1 MIFEVSREATQRG
14 RISSWRYG
22 PNATEVTQI
31 SEQLV
36 AGCHFATPHVAL
48 ATTIC
53 VKMVEQ
59 TLFKHILRKVAPIK
73 PSTQLCHEFA
83 FVVHRLRRIS
93 LAAETCRKCID
104 VGRQRAN
111 AGQLDRRHRATVGV
125 DHHLS
130 PLSRGKSSV
139 AEDSRIMPSRQRSTS
154 IQAFQ
159 IKRISSDRCQIA
171 RNNPALGIMPLMP
184 SSA

>member
-1 MIFEVSREATQRG
+1 MGFSPPSTVPLGLSAALARCHRGCSRWDSRSALAFTLESARSSAT
-14 RISSWRYG
+14 IW
-22 PNATEVTQI
+22 
-31 SEQLV
+31 
-36 AGCHFATPHVAL
+36 PHVAL

-111 AGQLDRRHRATVGV
+111 AGQLDRR
-125 DHHLS
+125 
-130 PLSRGKSSV
+130 
-139 AEDSRIMPSRQRSTS
+139 
-154 IQAFQ
+154 
-159 IKRISSDRCQIA
+159 
-171 RNNPALGIMPLMP
+171 
-184 SSA
+184 